1 MVGGLNLNTM
11 AKVDDNLVRYYQ
23 EELDYLRLSGQ
34 EFAKQYPKIARRLEL
49 SDGESPDPHV
59 ERLLESFAFLTARIS
74 KAIDDRF
81 PQTAQALLS
90 VLYPHLINPI
100 PAMAIAKLKVDDA
113 QIPPATGYLLPKDT
127 KLLARSIESVQ
138 CSFKTVYD
146 MHLWPIEITDV
157 SLTNK
162 DSLKFATTQNNY
174 WFIKI
179 SLNAKAA
186 PFSATTFDNLLVHIA
201 SNWVQAN
208 LLYEALFSEYM
219 GQVYITTGSDIPAI
233 GGGTIKPVGYKRE
246 ELALPV
252 PSYSLHH
259 YALFQEYFH
268 FGEKFLYF
276 RVKELQSAI
285 QKLPPSKTLDI
296 LIPVKD
302 AEIFKKIGIDKSTF
316 LLHCVPVINLFER
329 VSDPIR
335 IHHRHLRYR
344 LIPDIRRERTT
355 EVYGVEGI
363 TGIEEKTQRT
373 VQYKPYYSLDGQQ
386 NSGDGF
392 WLSQR
397 VPATLRGVP
406 GTDIYLSFVNKSFQP
421 IKAKDII
428 ATAKIWCTNRYLPD
442 QLSTNAILQPENKA
456 PLTKIVL
463 LNKPVSQNYAP
474 TDGESLWMLISQLS
488 SNYLSVLDANKGIT
502 VLKSFL
508 HLFASRYPNM
518 PTKVIDDL
526 GRLDISHI
534 TRRFGKDAWRGFVQG
549 YKIKIELEKTNHQGS
564 SNLILGTILN
574 EYFSSLVSWNGFV
587 QCSLNDGQN
596 KGEWMQWEPNPGVQ
610 VQL

>member
-1 MVGGLNLNTM
+1 M
-11 AKVDDNLVRYYQ
+11 ANVDDNLVRYYQ
-23 EELDYLRLSGQ
+23 EELNYLRLSGQ

-74 KAIDDRF
+74 KTIDDRF
-81 PQTAQALLS
+81 PQAAQSLLS

-100 PAMAIAKLKVDDA
+100 PAMAIAKLQVDDA
-113 QIPPATGYLLPKDT
+113 QIPPATGFLLPKDT

-138 CSFKTVYD
+138 CRFKTVYD
-146 MHLWPIEITDV
+146 MHLWPIEITSVDLVPKDV
-157 SLTNK
+157 F
-162 DSLKFATTQNNY
+162 KFANSQNNY
-174 WFIKI
+174 WFLKI
-179 SLNAKAA
+179 TINSKAA
-186 PFSATTFDNLLVHIA
+186 PFSATNFDNLLVHIA

-208 LLYEALFSEYM
+208 LLYEALFSEYTD
-219 GQVYITTGSDIPAI
+219 QVYVTTSEDTPAI
-233 GGGTIKPVGYKRE
+233 GGGTIEPVGYKRD

-252 PSYSLHH
+252 PQYSLHH

-276 RVKELQSAI
+276 RLKSLQAAI
-285 QKLPPSKTLDI
+285 QKLPSSKQIHI

-302 AEIFKKIGIDKSTF
+302 AAIFKRFGIDKSTF
-316 LLHCVPVINLFER
+316 LLNCVPVINLFER

-355 EVYGVEGI
+355 EVYSIESI
-363 TGIEEKTQRT
+363 TGVEEKTQRQI
-373 VQYKPYYSLDGQQ
+373 QYKPYYSLAGQQ
-386 NSGDGF
+386 QSSSDGF

-397 VPATLRGVP
+397 APATLRGTP
-406 GTDIYLSFVNKSFQP
+406 GTDMYLSFVNKNFQA

-428 ATAKIWCTNRYLPD
+428 ATAKIWCTNRYLAD
-442 QLSTNAILQPENKA
+442 QLAQNSILQPENKA

-463 LNKPVSQNYAP
+463 LNKPVSQNYSPA
-474 TDGESLWMLISQLS
+474 DGESLWMLISQLS
-488 SNYLSVLDANKGIT
+488 SNYLSVLDSQQGLTI
-502 VLKSFL
+502 LKSFL
-508 HLFASRYPNM
+508 HLFASRYPDL
-518 PTKVIDDL
+518 PTKAIDDIKQL
-526 GRLDISHI
+526 NISH
-534 TRRFGKDAWRGFVQG
+534 TTKRFGQEAWRGFVQG
-549 YKIKIELEKTNHQGS
+549 YKVKIEMEKTNHQGS

-574 EYFSSLVSWNGFV
+574 EYFSSLVSWNSFV
-587 QCSLNDGQN
+587 ECSLNDGQN
-596 KGEWMQWEPNPGVQ
+596 KGEWMQWEPSPGVQ

>member
-1 MVGGLNLNTM
+1 M
-11 AKVDDNLVRYYQ
+11 ANVDDSLVRYYQ
-23 EELDYLRLSGQ
+23 EELNYLRLSGQ

-49 SDGESPDPHV
+49 SGSDGESPDPHV

-81 PQTAQALLS
+81 PQTAQALLG

-100 PAMAIAKLKVDDA
+100 PPMAIAKLKVDDA
-113 QIPPATGYLLPKDT
+113 QIPPANGYILPKDT
-127 KLLARSIESVQ
+127 KLLARSVESVQ
-138 CSFKTVYD
+138 CRFKTVYD
-146 MHLWPIEITDV
+146 MHLWPIEITAVDLV
-157 SLTNK
+157 NK
-162 DSLKFATTQNNY
+162 DSFKFETAENNY

-179 SLNAKAA
+179 TLNAKTT

-208 LLYEALFSEYM
+208 LLYESLFSEYA
-219 GQVYITTGSDIPAI
+219 GQVYVTTDENTPAV
-233 GGGTIKPVGYKRE
+233 GGGTLEPVGYKRD

-252 PSYSLHH
+252 PEYSLHH

-276 RVKELQSAI
+276 RLNSLQTAI
-285 QKLPPSKTLDI
+285 QKLPSSKQINI
-296 LIPVKD
+296 LIPIKD
-302 AEIFKKIGIDKSTF
+302 VTIFKKIGIDRSTF

-329 VSDPIR
+329 ISDPIR

-355 EVYGVEGI
+355 EVYSIESI
-363 TGIEEKTQRT
+363 TGIEEKTQRQI
-373 VQYKPYYSLDGQQ
+373 QYKPYYSLEGQQ

-406 GTDIYLSFVNKSFQP
+406 GTDIYLSFINKNFQA

-428 ATAKIWCTNRYLPD
+428 ATAKIWCTNRYLAD
-442 QLSTNAILQPENKA
+442 QLMQNSILQLENKA
-456 PLTKIVL
+456 PLTKITL
-463 LNKPVSQNYAP
+463 LNKPVSQNYSPA
-474 TDGESLWMLISQLS
+474 DGESLWILISQLS
-488 SNYLSVLDANKGIT
+488 SNYLSVLDQNKGLVI
-502 VLKSFL
+502 LKSFL
-508 HLFASRYPNM
+508 RLFSSRYPDI
-518 PTKVIDDL
+518 PTKAIDDL
-526 GRLDISHI
+526 KQLNISRT
-534 TRRFGKDAWRGFVQG
+534 TRRFGKETWRGFVQG
-549 YKIKIELEKTNHQGS
+549 YKIKIEMEKTNHQGS

-574 EYFSSLVSWNGFV
+574 EYFSSLVSWNSFV
-587 QCSLNDGQN
+587 ECSLNDGQN